1 MKIVNLGSGSKGNC
15 TLVASENTIIL
26 IDAGL
31 PILEIEAKLNSLGI
45 DPINISGILVTH
57 EHIDHIKSLGKLS
70 KKYHIPVYAH
80 ISEWPVLETKAK
92 DILPQS
98 KHAFENQD
106 FYIGD
111 LTISAFGLSHDA
123 NFCVGYSV
131 YNAGAKFSIAT
142 DLGCCPKDVIEKLK
156 GSNLVL
162 LEANHDENLLMN
174 NAHYP
179 LVLKKRIISN
189 KGHLSN
195 RQSAEVISQ
204 LVGGTSQILLGH
216 LSEEN
221 NSPLLAYNTI
231 KSLLA
236 QKGIVEGEHI
246 FIDVTYQHRISN
258 IFEIKSSK

>member
-15 TLVASENTIIL
+15 TLVASDTTTIL

-31 PILEIEAKLNSLGI
+31 PIAEIEAKLNALGV
-45 DPINISGILVTH
+45 DPMNIMGILITH
-57 EHIDHIKSLGKLS
+57 EHGDHIKSVGKLS

-80 ISEWPVLETKAK
+80 INEWKTLDEKAK
-92 DILPQS
+92 DILQQS

-111 LTISAFGLSHDA
+111 LTISSFVLSHDA
-123 NFCVGYSV
+123 NLCVGYSV
-131 YNAGAKFSIAT
+131 YCGGAKFSIAT
-142 DLGCCPKDVIEKLK
+142 DLGYCTKDVIEKLK

-179 LVLKKRIISN
+179 LILKKRIISN

-195 RQSAEVISQ
+195 RQCAEVISH

-221 NSPLLAYNTI
+221 NSPILAYNTI
-231 KSLLA
+231 KALLA

-246 FIDVTYQHRISN
+246 FIDVTYQHRMSN
-258 IFEIKSSK
+258 IFEIKTSK